1 MPQLGAAELARRL
14 AQNAEAVCRHY
25 LSNGRREGRYW
36 RIGDVRN
43 TPGRSMYVRLSGPT
57 SGKGASGK
65 WTDAATGQHGDLLDI
80 IRETCGLFD
89 FPDVADEARRFL
101 NLPLSG
107 PQSAPRPDHQAKDSS
122 SAPAGSPESA
132 RRLFAM
138 SQPINGT
145 IAEAYL
151 HGRGITALHGAG
163 CLRFHPNC
171 YYRAESSADD
181 ISDIIIDTVP
191 ETWPAL
197 IAAVTDLAGAI
208 TGVQRTYLA
217 AVGPDPSTFDKA
229 PVDAPRRSMGHLLGN
244 GVRFGVAADI
254 MAAGEGIE
262 TMLSLRCLLPDMPII
277 AALSATHLGAL
288 LFPPSLRRLY
298 VARDNDAAGEAA
310 FASLAARAQAAEIE
324 AVALLPRLRDFNDDL
339 RHLGLAD
346 LRAALHVQLVAE
358 DVARFIPGLDEA
370 ETG

>member
-25 LSNGRREGRYW
+25 LSNGRLEGRFW

-43 TPGRSMYVRLSGPT
+43 TPGRSMYVRLFGPT

-80 IRETCGLFD
+80 IRETCGLSD

-101 NLPLSG
+101 NLPLST
-107 PQSAPRPDHQAKDSS
+107 PQSAPRPDHRPKESS
-122 SAPAGSPESA
+122 SVHAGSPESA

-138 SQPINGT
+138 SQPITGT

-171 YYRAESSADD
+171 YYRAAFAGDGIADITAD
-181 ISDIIIDTVP
+181 IMH

-197 IAAVTDLAGAI
+197 IAAVTDLGGAI

-217 AVGPDPSTFDKA
+217 ATGPDSSSVDKA

-244 GVRFGVAADI
+244 GVRFGAPADI
-254 MAAGEGIE
+254 IAAGEGIE
-262 TMLSLRCLLPDMPII
+262 TMLSVRCVMPNMPIV

-298 VARDNDAAGEAA
+298 IARDNDAAGEAA
-310 FASLAARAQAAEIE
+310 FATLAARTQAAGIE
-324 AVALLPRLRDFNDDL
+324 AVALVPTLRDFNDDL

-346 LRAALHVQLVAE
+346 LRGALRVQLVPE

-370 ETG
+370 GTG

>member
-65 WTDAATGQHGDLLDI
+65 WTDAATGQHGDVLDI

-101 NLPLSG
+101 NLPVSASQ
-107 PQSAPRPDHQAKDSS
+107 PAPRPHRRAKASS
-122 SAPAGSPESA
+122 SVPAGSPESA

-138 SQPINGT
+138 SQPIAGT
-145 IAEAYL
+145 IAQAYL

-171 YYRAESSADD
+171 YYRATSAGDGIAD
-181 ISDIIIDTVP
+181 ITADIMH

-197 IAAVTDLAGAI
+197 IAAVTDLADAI

-217 AVGPDPSTFDKA
+217 AAGPNVSSVDKA

-244 GVRFGVAADI
+244 GVRFGVATDI

-262 TMLSLRCLLPDMPII
+262 TMLSLRCVMPNMPIV

-298 VARDNDAAGEAA
+298 IARDNDAAGEAA
-310 FASLAARAQAAEIE
+310 FATLAGRAQAAGIE
-324 AVALLPRLRDFNDDL
+324 AIALMPALRDFNDDL
-339 RHLGLAD
+339 RHLGVVD
-346 LRAALHVQLVAE
+346 LRGALRVQLAPE
-358 DVARFIPGLDEA
+358 DVARFIPGVDKA
-370 ETG
+370 GTG

>member
-101 NLPLSG
+101 NLPLSA
-107 PQSAPRPDHQAKDSS
+107 PQSAPRPDHRAKESS
-122 SAPAGSPESA
+122 SVPAGSPESA

-138 SQPINGT
+138 SQPITGT

-151 HGRGITALHGAG
+151 HGRGITALHGTG

-171 YYRAESSADD
+171 YYRAETAGNTKP
-181 ISDIIIDTVP
+181 DIITDTMP
-191 ETWPAL
+191 ETWPAM
-197 IAAVTDLAGAI
+197 IAAVTDLGGVI
-208 TGVQRTYLA
+208 TGVQRTYLIA
-217 AVGPDPSTFDKA
+217 AGQDASSIDKA
-229 PVDAPRRSMGHLLGN
+229 PVDAPRRSMGHLLGS

-262 TMLSLRCLLPDMPII
+262 TMLSLRCVMPNMPIV

-310 FASLAARAQAAEIE
+310 FTTLAARTRASGIE
-324 AVALLPRLRDFNDDL
+324 AVALIPTLRDFNDDL

-346 LRAALHVQLVAE
+346 LRGTLRVQLVPE
-358 DVARFIPGLDEA
+358 DVARFMPGFEDA
-370 ETG
+370 ATG